1 MMKHKFFSG
10 RFVGA
15 LAGTALCAL
24 LGACAGTPEVSPV
37 FAELQ
42 RRPLDCARLGE
53 LAREYPDARTPD
65 GTSCLYYAI
74 VSENFDAAEMLA
86 ANGAR
91 LGREE
96 LYALFT
102 PYRNNKMS
110 KRFRF
115 LSPIFPEKMVARE
128 RFYACSAGDTISRIA
143 KKTRCSAE
151 DLRVLNPDVDF
162 AKLKRGQ
169 RIRLPVNTKP

>member
-1 MMKHKFFSG
+1 MKNKFFAG

-24 LGACAGTPEVSPV
+24 LCACAGTPEVSPV
-37 FAELQ
+37 FAEMQ
-42 RRPLDCARLGE
+42 RRPLDRERLGE
-53 LAREYPDARTPD
+53 LARENPDARAPD
-65 GTSCLYYAI
+65 GSSCLHYAI
-74 VSENFDAAEMLA
+74 VSEDFVAAETLA

-128 RFYACSAGDTISRIA
+128 RFYACVAGDTLSRIA
-143 KKTRCSAE
+143 KKTRCTAE
-151 DLRVLNPDVDF
+151 ALREMNPDVDF

-169 RIRLPVNTKP
+169 RIRLPAN